1 MCQGAECVIE
11 ADRFGLV
18 LEYLDPDWLASVDWA
33 PESAAERRHVAL
45 THQIFAPRDSPEL
58 RRLLATLDEWLK
70 RNPRLSDVRWLRKQ
84 DWFAE
89 NTSNAADRPMACD

>member
-1 MCQGAECVIE
+1 MCDRSGSLWFGSGVPRSRLAGECALGA
-11 ADRFGLV
+11 
-18 LEYLDPDWLASVDWA
+18 
-33 PESAAERRHVAL
+33 ESAAERRHVAL